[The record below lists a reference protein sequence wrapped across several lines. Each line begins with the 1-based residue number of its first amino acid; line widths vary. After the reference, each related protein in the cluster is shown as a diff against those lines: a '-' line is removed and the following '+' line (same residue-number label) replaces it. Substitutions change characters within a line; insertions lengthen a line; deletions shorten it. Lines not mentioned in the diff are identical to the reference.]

1 MKFLKMLDVTTSK
14 VAEDALLSVFVTRP
28 DLFDSVEFTD
38 GFWDE
43 LTPERA
49 FLARVFVDH
58 CKSLKVRGS
67 LSIEPRTS
75 TKEATDALS

>member
-1 MKFLKMLDVTTSK
+1 MRQFLKMLDVTTSK

-38 GFWDE
+38 AFWDE
-43 LTPERA
+43 LVPERA

-58 CKSLKVRGS
+58 CKSLKVCGS
-67 LSIEPRTS
+67 LSLESRIER
-75 TKEATDALS
+75 EY